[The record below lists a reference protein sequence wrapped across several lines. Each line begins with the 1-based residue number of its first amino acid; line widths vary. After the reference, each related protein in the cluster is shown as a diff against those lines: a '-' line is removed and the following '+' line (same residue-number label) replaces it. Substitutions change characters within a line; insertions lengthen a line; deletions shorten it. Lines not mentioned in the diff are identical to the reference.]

1 MNKFFHGLIV
11 LCCLITLTGCGK
23 RDETV
28 SVNKNGV
35 LYEIGEDVS
44 FYYPQDFE
52 LVSKAEDSSENM
64 VSFKK
69 TNQVFFYLAQDD
81 ETDNE
86 VGEKSELYRGELEEK
101 GAKITEVKEP
111 VLESGLKCYEYIG
124 RYPETGLKFIHLVY
138 FDENEILTYGYEAN
152 EKEYNENIDEMIF
165 YIESFSKS
173 TGL

>member
-1 MNKFFHGLIV
+1 MTKLFHGFVVI
-11 LCCLITLTGCGK
+11 CCLITLGACGK

-44 FYYPQDFE
+44 FYYPQGFE
-52 LVSKAEDSSENM
+52 LTSKAEDNSENM

-69 TNQVFFYLAQDD
+69 ENQVFFYRAEKD

-86 VGEKSELYRGELEEK
+86 IAEKSELYRGLLEEK
-101 GAKITEVKEP
+101 GARISEVKEP

-124 RYPETGLKFIHLVY
+124 SYSQTGLKFIHLVY
-138 FDENEILTYGYEAN
+138 FEEKEILTYGYEAN
-152 EKEYNENIDEMIF
+152 EKEYNENIDKMII